1 MFNENKWKSLLVA
14 IIIFMSLVVL
24 IIGSW
29 FFGLLFLPDSH
40 FPSIFLQ
47 QFPIWQ
53 LFLIVIGACVALV
66 FLSICLDQQDNIRS
80 GFFAMLILFLLAATV
95 FWTIPFTIVVNPD
108 VSMTHTGFT
117 RDSVS
122 LDTYETL
129 NVQNVADGATQVLCI
144 GVNQKCRQES
154 GAPDALNHGL
164 RVQPGQIV
172 TITFNTPGSYSITS
186 ETTPDMNLSVDITTP
201 SSGRGGGGGGGGSG
215 SGGDDGGSGG
225 GSGGSGGGDD

>member
-1 MFNENKWKSLLVA
+1 MPYKSFLREGKREGKTMFDKNKWKSLLVA
-14 IIIFMSLVVL
+14 IIIFIALVLL
-24 IIGSW
+24 IIGISW
-29 FFGLLFLPDSH
+29 FFSLFFPPDSH

-47 QFPIWQ
+47 QFPIWL
-53 LFLIVIGACVALV
+53 LFLIVIGVCVALV
-66 FLSICLDQQDNIRS
+66 FLSIRLDRQDSILS
-80 GFFAMLILFLLAATV
+80 EFIKMLIIFLFAATV
-95 FWTIPFTIVVNPD
+95 VWTILFTIFVNPY

-117 RDSVS
+117 RNSVNLS
-122 LDTYETL
+122 TNETL

-186 ETTPDMNLSVDITTP
+186 ETTPDMNLSVDVTTP
-201 SSGRGGGGGGGGSG
+201 SSGGRGGGK
-215 SGGDDGGSGG
+215 
-225 GSGGSGGGDD
+225 